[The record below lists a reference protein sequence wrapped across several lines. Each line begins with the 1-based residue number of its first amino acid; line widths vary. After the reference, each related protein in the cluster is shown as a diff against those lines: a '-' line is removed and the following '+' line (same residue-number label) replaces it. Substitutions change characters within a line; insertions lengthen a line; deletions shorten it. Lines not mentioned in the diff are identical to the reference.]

1 MLIRY
6 EYGQNLEVAMK
17 FFAKRQSAAA
27 TRNADKYD
35 SPAVDRRD
43 QSTVTGAVVE
53 SFLNPFFVL
62 GRR

>member
-1 MLIRY
+1 
-6 EYGQNLEVAMK
+6 MK
-17 FFAKRQSAAA
+17 FFAKRRDAAA

-35 SPAVDRRD
+35 SPVADRRD